1 MNAVETE
8 NIRHTYPARRKS
20 RARQAL
26 DGIDLSVRKGEIF
39 GFLGPNGSG
48 KTTLFKILST
58 LIPPSGGT
66 GKILGFDLLNELNQ
80 IRKQIGVVFQRPSLD
95 KMLTVGE
102 NLLHQ
107 GHLYGLRGL
116 ALRSAARRELEKFG
130 LADRNDESVQT
141 LSGGLMRRVELAKG
155 LMHSPQLL
163 ILDEPSTG
171 LDPGARRALWET
183 LSMLRDNDSVTIL
196 LTSHLSEE
204 ADRCDRLAI
213 MDEGNIVA
221 TGSPD
226 ELKKEIGGDIIT
238 ITSPTPNEL
247 IGRISAKYSGEP
259 KMVNGKIRMEIE
271 HGHEFIPKLVESF
284 PGLVSE
290 IKLAKPTLEDV
301 FIVRTGREFTDNNGN
316 E

>member
-66 GKILGFDLLNELNQ
+66 GKILGFDLINELNQ

-141 LSGGLMRRVELAKG
+141 LSGGLMRQVELAKG

-213 MDEGNIVA
+213 MDDGNIVA